1 MKLPWYLKMSKAKVK
16 DKELVCTF
24 TISKVGII
32 YLICKAIIKEV
43 RCNFNGQKK
52 SHK

>member
-1 MKLPWYLKMSKAKVK
+1 MKLPWYLKMKKVKVK

-32 YLICKAIIKEV
+32 YLICKTIIKEI
-43 RCNFNGQKK
+43 RCNFGGQKK
-52 SHK
+52 NQK